1 MAVHPEAMRGR
12 RLWGLVG
19 AALVL
24 VLALGQVGCSRQ
36 PAWTADQFVGRWKST
51 RLATRP
57 IELLANGEWEIRS
70 ESGAEALQYGVWH
83 LQDRT
88 LVWTFRTD
96 SGVMH
101 DTNPI
106 LSVSPARFELRERD
120 GSVTRF
126 ERVN

>member
-1 MAVHPEAMRGR
+1 MTGR
-12 RLWGLVG
+12 PGVPRR
-19 AALVL
+19 AALTL
-24 VLALGQVGCSRQ
+24 GMALALTLTLGACSRAPQ
-36 PAWTADQFVGRWKST
+36 WTADQFVGRWKTSRMT
-51 RLATRP
+51 TRP
-57 IELLANGEWEIRS
+57 IELHANGEWEIRS
-70 ESGAEALQYGVWH
+70 ATGAEVVQYGVWH

-106 LSVSPARFELRERD
+106 LSVSPNRFELRESD

>member
-1 MAVHPEAMRGR
+1 MRGR
-12 RLWGLVG
+12 RWAPRRAVLTQG
-19 AALVL
+19 L
-24 VLALGQVGCSRQ
+24 VLAMSLTLGACSRTPQ
-36 PAWTADQFVGRWKST
+36 WTADQFVGRWKTS

-57 IELLANGEWEIRS
+57 IELHANGEWEIRS
-70 ESGAEALQYGVWH
+70 GSGGDVVQYGVWH

-106 LSVSPARFELRERD
+106 LSVSPGRFELRESD